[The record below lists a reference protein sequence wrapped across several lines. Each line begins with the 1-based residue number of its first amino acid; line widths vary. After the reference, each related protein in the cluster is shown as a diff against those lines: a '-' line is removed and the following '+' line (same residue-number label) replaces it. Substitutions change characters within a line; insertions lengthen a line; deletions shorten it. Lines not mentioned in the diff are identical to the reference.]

1 MESDWDKIMEAAK
14 GKLEKSTETPSA
26 LNKFAPASRLSR
38 SRARRVTGANDSQVM
53 SRNGVN
59 GDIFS
64 VSDFRYSEIAPT
76 ARQNTVNLPTGQ

>member
-1 MESDWDKIMEAAK
+1 MEDAK
-14 GKLEKSTETPSA
+14 GKLEKSAETIR
-26 LNKFAPASRLSR
+26 RLQTNSPQLLVYLVAER
-38 SRARRVTGANDSQVM
+38 DEGTGANDSQVM
-53 SRNGVN
+53 SRKGVN